1 MSDAAPPTKTTT
13 LVTIPPMIDSE
24 FCRFLLTHY
33 RIPHVEEPHTFGF
46 SFLHTLPNGHTL
58 VAPLVYA
65 DDFAVTG
72 PAGVAGKFDAGVAAE
87 LRLLRE
93 DAGQSAQIAAD
104 MDRFNGALAHAVAQ
118 YAYYVLLPHRDIM
131 IGPLTRGCPSFEV
144 VAVQATYPVI
154 ADTLRLLLKLSSPN
168 AQDALTLIHT
178 IMDEAGARLEGG
190 AQYLVG
196 DRLSLADLALAT
208 AAAPVVMPEKDGSA
222 APSYDELPAEMR
234 AVVDGFRAHPAGQ
247 FVQRI
252 YRDWRLPSPV

>member
-1 MSDAAPPTKTTT
+1 MSDKAPPAKAVT

-33 RIPHVEEPHTFGF
+33 RIAHVEEPHSFGF

-65 DDFAVTG
+65 DGFAVTG
-72 PAGVAGKFDAGVAAE
+72 PAGVAGKFDAGVAPE

-93 DAGQSAQIAAD
+93 DAAQSAQIRAD
-104 MDRFNGALAHAVAQ
+104 MDRFNGALARAVAQ

-131 IGPLTRGCPSFEV
+131 LGPLTRGCPSFEV
-144 VAVQATYPVI
+144 VAVQTTYPVI

-168 AQDALTLIHT
+168 AQEALTLIHT
-178 IMDEAGARLEGG
+178 IMDEVDVRLAGG
-190 AQYLVG
+190 AAYLVG
-196 DRLSLADLALAT
+196 DRLSMADLAFAT
-208 AAAPVVMPEKDGSA
+208 AGAPVVMPEKDGTA
-222 APSYDELPAEMR
+222 APSYGELPPEMR
-234 AVVDGFRAHPAGQ
+234 AVVDEFRAHPAGR

-252 YRDWRLPSPV
+252 YRDWRLPSPA